1 MVAFVIVESFV
12 FTALLVC
19 VLVWFLLKA

>member
-19 VLVWFLLKA
+19 VLVWFTLN

>member
-19 VLVWFLLKA
+19 ILVWFVLNA